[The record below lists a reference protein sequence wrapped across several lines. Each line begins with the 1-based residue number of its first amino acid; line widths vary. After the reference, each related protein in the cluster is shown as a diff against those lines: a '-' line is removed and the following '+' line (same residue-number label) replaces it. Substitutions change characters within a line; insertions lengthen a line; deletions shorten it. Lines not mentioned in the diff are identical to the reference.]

1 MQLFSTRMLYPILV
15 QSQSKLPVLGQL
27 NVLVV
32 DSDRD
37 SRMLCQVL
45 LEEYNATVLTAS
57 SASQALSIAARTY
70 PHVMISS
77 LRLPQEDGYTLIQKI
92 RSLRSLHAIGF
103 SQPDP
108 CFAIALD
115 TSTDLDNRDRAFS
128 AGYQAYFTKPFSLD
142 DLLLTVEIVANRLIC
157 HLRPSD

>member
-1 MQLFSTRMLYPILV
+1 
-15 QSQSKLPVLGQL
+15 
-27 NVLVV
+27 
-32 DSDRD
+32 
-37 SRMLCQVL
+37 MLCQVL

-57 SASQALSIAARTY
+57 SASQALSIAARMY

-77 LRLPQEDGYTLIQKI
+77 LRLPQEDGYTLIQNI
-92 RSLRSLHAIGF
+92 RRLNAIGF
-103 SQPDP
+103 NPPEP

-115 TSTDLDNRDRAFS
+115 TSVDPDSRDRAFS